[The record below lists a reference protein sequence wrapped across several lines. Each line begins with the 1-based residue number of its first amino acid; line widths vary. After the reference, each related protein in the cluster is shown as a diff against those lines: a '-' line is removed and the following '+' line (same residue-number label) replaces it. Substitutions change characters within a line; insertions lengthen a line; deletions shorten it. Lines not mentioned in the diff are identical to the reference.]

1 MTTPIFKMLNYNTV
15 YFVGID
21 CSFLTIA
28 FQGQCLIY
36 EPVTKGQDQKWE
48 KLPKNQTL
56 SFS

>member
-1 MTTPIFKMLNYNTV
+1 MLNYNTV

-36 EPVTKGQDQKWE
+36 EPVTKGQDQKWDT
-48 KLPKNQTL
+48 LPKNLTL